1 MPSRLGWPASEVEL
15 LVFDYRDADRRAV
28 VSWHPDDE
36 VSPWFGIARDVLLS
50 GSKEAMQ
57 EGGTSISLPW
67 WSFLGL
73 RPAIFDLIRGFKL
86 ASGADYHVSEAA
98 GDHLRLA
105 RSRDEGYSR
114 AVSSTQLTPEE
125 LQRRLKAAGFARSL
139 TAQQLRNVSKLA
151 LLPAGA
157 TFSVPGAG
165 KTTEALATFAV
176 RAEPGDR
183 LLVIA
188 PKNAFA
194 AWDEQIETC
203 LPSFGHQF
211 VRLRKTDKI
220 PLQLLDDPRLM
231 IIGYQQLARVK
242 EVIANHLVGRRIH
255 VFLDESHR
263 IKGQNNIST
272 DAVLSFS
279 HLPASKLVMS
289 GTPMPQST
297 SDLLP
302 QFRFLYPEVQAD
314 EDSVIDLIGPVY
326 VRTNK
331 SELNLPPVCRV
342 LKSLPMDPLQQRLYE
357 LMKSALAREAA
368 QALTIKSKQA
378 FKGLGRSVT
387 RVLQFVS
394 NPALLAHEI
403 AFAHSNELSM
413 ALAEGRGPKM
423 RYVLHR
429 ARSLAREGKKVLIWS
444 TFVENVEHIANSLQ
458 DLGAVYIHGGVD
470 AGDES
475 DDETREGKI
484 RLFHDDP
491 NVMVMVANP
500 AAASEGI
507 SLHAICHHAI
517 YLDRNFNAAQYLQSE
532 DRIHR
537 LGLPPDQDTTIEI
550 VECVGSVDETVRQ
563 RLEFKVGQMAAALN
577 DTDLRISPVPIV
589 PDELDEEFGAGG
601 LDEGDVRALLVALG
615 GH

>member
-1 MPSRLGWPASEVEL
+1 M
-15 LVFDYRDADRRAV
+15 LVFDYRGVDRRAV
-28 VSWHPDDE
+28 VSWLPSDE
-36 VSPWFGIARDVLLS
+36 ATPWLSIARDVLLS
-50 GSKEAMQ
+50 GSKESSQ
-57 EGGTSISLPW
+57 EGGNTVSLPW

-73 RPAIFDLIRGFKL
+73 RPTIFDLIRGFQL
-86 ASGADYHVSEAA
+86 ASGVDYQVSERA
-98 GDHLRLA
+98 GAHLRLA
-105 RSRDEGYSR
+105 RSRDEGYATAAGAS
-114 AVSSTQLTPEE
+114 QLTADEVTKR
-125 LQRRLKAAGFARSL
+125 LQLAKFARSL
-139 TAQQLRNVSKLA
+139 TDQQLRNVSKLA
-151 LLPAGA
+151 PLPAGA

-165 KTTEALATFAV
+165 KTTEALATFTL

-194 AWDEQIETC
+194 AWDEQIATC
-203 LPSFGHQF
+203 LPTFGQQF

-220 PLQLLDDPRLM
+220 PLQLLADPKLM

-242 EVIANHLVGRRIH
+242 EVIANHLVGRRVH

-302 QFRFLYPEVQAD
+302 QFRFLYPEVQAN
-314 EDSVIDLIGPVY
+314 EDTVVDLISPVY

-331 SELNLPPVCRV
+331 SELNLPPVTRI
-342 LKSLPMDPLQQRLYE
+342 LKTLPMDPLQHRLYE

-378 FKGLGRSVT
+378 FRGLGRSVT

-394 NPALLAHEI
+394 NPALLAHDI

-413 ALAEGRGPKM
+413 ALAEGRGPKL
-423 RYVLHR
+423 RYVLQR
-429 ARSLAREGKKVLIWS
+429 TRSLAREGKKVLIWS
-444 TFVENVEHIANSLQ
+444 TFVENVEHIATSLQ

-470 AGDES
+470 AGDEN

-500 AAASEGI
+500 AAAGEGI
-507 SLHAICHHAI
+507 SLHTVCHHAI
-517 YLDRNFNAAQYLQSE
+517 YLDRNYNAAQYLQSE

-550 VECVGSVDETVRQ
+550 VECAGSVDESVRQ

-577 DTDLRISPVPIV
+577 DSGLKISPVPIV
-589 PDELDEEFGAGG
+589 PDDEDEGYGAGG
-601 LDEGDVRALLVALG
+601 LDEGDVRALLAALG
-615 GH
+615 G

>member
-1 MPSRLGWPASEVEL
+1 M
-15 LVFDYRDADRRAV
+15 LVFDYRDTDRRAV
-28 VSWHPDDE
+28 VSWHPLDE
-36 VSPWFGIARDVLLS
+36 TTPWLGIARGVILS
-50 GSKEAMQ
+50 GSKEASI
-57 EGGTSISLPW
+57 EGGNSISLPW

-73 RPAIFDLIRGFKL
+73 RPEIFNLISGFKL
-86 ASGADYHVSEAA
+86 ISGTDYQVSEKA
-98 GDHLRLA
+98 GAYLRLA
-105 RSRDEGYSR
+105 RSRDEKYSE
-114 AVSSTQLTPEE
+114 AVAASQVPPEE
-125 LQRRLKAAGFARSL
+125 LIKRLTAAGFARTL
-139 TAQQLRNVSKLA
+139 TPQQLRNVARLA
-151 LLPAGA
+151 ALPAGA

-165 KTTEALATFAV
+165 KTTEALATFAL
-176 RAEPGDR
+176 RADPGDK

-194 AWDEQIETC
+194 AWDEQILTC
-203 LPSFGHQF
+203 LPSFGHEF

-220 PLQLLDDPRLM
+220 PVQLLDDPRLM
-231 IIGYQQLARVK
+231 IIGYQQLARVG
-242 EVIANHLVGRRIH
+242 EVIANHLAGRRVH

-279 HLPASKLVMS
+279 HLPVSKLVMS

-302 QFRFLYPEVQAD
+302 QFRFLYPEVQAN
-314 EDSVIDLIGPVY
+314 EDNVVELISPVY

-331 SELNLPPVCRV
+331 SELNLPPVTRI
-342 LKSLPMDPLQQRLYE
+342 LKTLPMDPLQQRLYE

-368 QALTIKSKQA
+368 SALNIRSKQA
-378 FKGLGRSVT
+378 FRGLGRSVT

-394 NPALLAHEI
+394 NPALLANEI

-413 ALAEGRGPKM
+413 ALAEGRGPKL

-444 TFVENVEHIANSLQ
+444 TFVQNVEHIASSLQ

-470 AGDES
+470 AGDEN

-500 AAASEGI
+500 AAAGEGI
-507 SLHAICHHAI
+507 SLHTVCHHAI

-537 LGLPPDQDTTIEI
+537 LGLPQDQDTTIEI
-550 VECVGSVDETVRQ
+550 VECAGSVDEAVRQ
-563 RLEFKVGQMAAALN
+563 RLEFKVGQMGAALN
-577 DTDLRISPVPIV
+577 DSGLRISPVQIAA
-589 PDELDEEFGAGG
+589 DEEDEGYGAGT
-601 LDEGDVRALLVALG
+601 LDEGDVQALLDALG
-615 GH
+615 G

>member
-1 MPSRLGWPASEVEL
+1 M
-15 LVFDYRDADRRAV
+15 
-28 VSWHPDDE
+28 VSWHPLDE
-36 VSPWFGIARDVLLS
+36 ATPWLGIARDVLLS
-50 GSKEAMQ
+50 GSKEASQ

-67 WSFLGL
+67 WYFLGL
-73 RPAIFDLIRGFKL
+73 RPAIFSLIRGFQL
-86 ASGADYHVSEAA
+86 VSGTDYQVSERA
-98 GDHLRLA
+98 GTHLRLA
-105 RSRDEGYSR
+105 RVRDEGY
-114 AVSSTQLTPEE
+114 ATAIGENHLTQDELTKR
-125 LQRRLKAAGFARSL
+125 LQKAGFVRNL
-139 TAQQLRNVSKLA
+139 TVQQFRNVSKLA

-165 KTTEALATFAV
+165 KTTEALATFAL
-176 RAEPGDR
+176 RAEPGDQ

-194 AWDEQIETC
+194 AWDEQLETC

-220 PLQLLDDPRLM
+220 PLQLLDEPRLM

-242 EVIANHLVGRRIH
+242 EVIASYLVSRRVH

-263 IKGQNNIST
+263 IKGQSNIST
-272 DAVLSFS
+272 EAVLSFS

-302 QFRFLYPEVQAD
+302 QFRFLFPEVQAN
-314 EDSVIDLIGPVY
+314 EDTVVDLISPVY

-331 SELNLPPVCRV
+331 SELNLPPVTRV
-342 LKSLPMDPLQQRLYE
+342 LKTLPMDPLQQRLYE

-368 QALTIKSKQA
+368 QALTIRNKQA
-378 FKGLGRSVT
+378 FRGLGKSVT

-394 NPALLAHEI
+394 NPALLAQEI

-413 ALAEGRGPKM
+413 ALAEGRGPKL
-423 RYVLHR
+423 RYVLER
-429 ARSLAREGKKVLIWS
+429 TRSLARDGKKVLIWS
-444 TFVENVEHIANSLQ
+444 TFVKNVEYIACSLQ

-470 AGDES
+470 AGDEN
-475 DDETREGKI
+475 DDDTREGKI

-491 NVMVMVANP
+491 NAMVMVANP
-500 AAASEGI
+500 AAAGEGI
-507 SLHAICHHAI
+507 SLHTVCHHAI

-537 LGLPPDQDTTIEI
+537 LGLPPNQDTIIEI
-550 VECVGSVDETVRQ
+550 VECAGSVDETVRQ

-577 DTDLRISPVPIV
+577 DSGLRISPVPVV
-589 PDELDEEFGAGG
+589 PDDEDEGYEAGG
-601 LDEGDVRALLVALG
+601 LDEGDVRALLAALG
-615 GH
+615 G

>member
-1 MPSRLGWPASEVEL
+1 MAS
-15 LVFDYRDADRRAV
+15 
-28 VSWHPDDE
+28 WNPQDE
-36 VSPWFGIARDVLLS
+36 ATPWLGIARDVLLT
-50 GSKEAMQ
+50 GSKEVSQ
-57 EGGTSISLPW
+57 EGGNTISLPW
-67 WSFLGL
+67 WFFLGL
-73 RPAIFDLIRGFKL
+73 RPAIFDLIRAFQL
-86 ASGADYHVSEAA
+86 VSGIDYQVSEKA
-98 GDHLRLA
+98 GAHLRLA
-105 RSRDEGYSR
+105 RSRDEGYAT
-114 AVSSTQLTPEE
+114 AVGANQLTPHE
-125 LQRRLKAAGFARSL
+125 LAGRLQAAAFARNL
-139 TAQQLRNVSKLA
+139 TAQQIRNVSKLA

-165 KTTEALATFAV
+165 KTTEALATFAL

-194 AWDEQIETC
+194 AWDEQVETC
-203 LPSFGHQF
+203 LPSFGHRF

-220 PLQLLDDPRLM
+220 PLQLVDDPRLM

-242 EVIANHLVGRRIH
+242 EVIANHLVRHRVH

-263 IKGQNNIST
+263 IKGQSNIAT

-302 QFRFLYPEVQAD
+302 QFRFLYPEVQAN
-314 EDSVIDLIGPVY
+314 EDTVVDLISPIY
-326 VRTNK
+326 VRTSK
-331 SELNLPPVCRV
+331 SELNLPPVTRV
-342 LKSLPMDPLQQRLYE
+342 LKTLPMDPLQQRLYE

-368 QALTIKSKQA
+368 HALTIRSKQA
-378 FKGLGRSVT
+378 FRGMGRSVT

-394 NPALLAHEI
+394 NPALLAHQI

-413 ALAEGRGPKM
+413 VLAEGRGPKL
-423 RYVLHR
+423 RYVLQR
-429 ARSLAREGKKVLIWS
+429 ARSLARDGNKVLIWS
-444 TFVENVEHIANSLQ
+444 SFVENVEHIAHSLQ

-470 AGDES
+470 AGDEN

-500 AAASEGI
+500 AAAGEGI
-507 SLHAICHHAI
+507 SLHTVCHHAI
-517 YLDRNFNAAQYLQSE
+517 YLDRSFNAAQYLQSE

-537 LGLPPDQDTTIEI
+537 LGLLPDQETTIEI
-550 VECVGSVDETVRQ
+550 VECAGTVDETVRQ

-577 DTDLRISPVPIV
+577 DFELKISPIPIV
-589 PDELDEEFGAGG
+589 PDEDDEGYGAGG
-601 LDEGDVRALLVALG
+601 LDEGDVRALLSALG
-615 GH
+615 G

>member
-1 MPSRLGWPASEVEL
+1 M
-15 LVFDYRDADRRAV
+15 LVFDYRETDRRAV
-28 VSWHPDDE
+28 VFWHPEDE
-36 VSPWFGIARDVLLS
+36 ASPWLGIARDILLT
-50 GSKEAMQ
+50 GSKEASQ
-57 EGGTSISLPW
+57 EGGNTISLPW

-73 RPAIFDLIRGFKL
+73 RPAIFDLIRGFGL
-86 ASGADYHVSEAA
+86 VRGVGYQVSESA
-98 GDHLRLA
+98 GDQLVAA
-105 RSRDEGYSR
+105 RSRDEGYAQAVASSR
-114 AVSSTQLTPEE
+114 LNPEE
-125 LQRRLKAAGFARSL
+125 LRQQLKSAGFVRNL
-139 TAQQLRNVSKLA
+139 TDQQIRNVSKLA
-151 LLPAGA
+151 ILPAGA

-176 RAEPGDR
+176 RAAPGDR

-203 LPSFGHQF
+203 LPSFGHKF

-220 PLQLLDDPRLM
+220 PLELLDDPRLM

-242 EVIANHLVGRRIH
+242 EAIANHLVGRRVH

-279 HLPASKLVMS
+279 HLPVSKLIMS

-314 EDSVIDLIGPVY
+314 EDSVVGLISPVY

-331 SELNLPPVCRV
+331 SELNLPPVTRV
-342 LKSLPMDPLQQRLYE
+342 LKTLPMDPLQQRLYD
-357 LMKSALAREAA
+357 LMKSALVREAA

-378 FKGLGRSVT
+378 FRGLGRSVT

-444 TFVENVEHIANSLQ
+444 TFVENVEHIASSLQ

-470 AGDES
+470 AGDEN

-500 AAASEGI
+500 AAAGEGI
-507 SLHAICHHAI
+507 SLHTICHHAI

-537 LGLPPDQDTTIEI
+537 LGLQPDQETTIEI

-563 RLEFKVGQMAAALN
+563 RLDFKVSQMAAALN
-577 DTDLRISPVPIV
+577 DSGLRISPVPIA
-589 PDELDEEFGAGG
+589 PDEMDDEFGAAG
-601 LDEGDVRALLVALG
+601 LDEGDVRALLAALG
-615 GH
+615 GQ

>member
-1 MPSRLGWPASEVEL
+1 M
-15 LVFDYRDADRRAV
+15 
-28 VSWHPDDE
+28 VSWLPQDE
-36 VSPWFGIARDVLLS
+36 ATPWLGIARDVLLS
-50 GSKEAMQ
+50 GSKEASQ
-57 EGGTSISLPW
+57 EGGSSISLPW

-73 RPAIFDLIRGFKL
+73 RPVIFDLIRGFQL
-86 ASGADYHVSEAA
+86 ASGIDYQVSEMA
-98 GDHLRLA
+98 GTHLRIA
-105 RSRDEGYSR
+105 RSRDEGYAT
-114 AVSSTQLTPEE
+114 AVVANQLALDE
-125 LQRRLKAAGFARSL
+125 LTKRLKAAGFARSL
-139 TAQQLRNVSKLA
+139 TTQQLRNVSKLA

-165 KTTEALATFAV
+165 KTTEALATFGI
-176 RAEPGDR
+176 RAELGDR
-183 LLVIA
+183 LLVVA

-194 AWDEQIETC
+194 AWDEQIATC

-220 PLQLLDDPRLM
+220 PHQLRDDPRLM

-242 EVIANHLVGRRIH
+242 EVIASHLVGRRVH

-263 IKGQNNIST
+263 IKGHNNIST

-302 QFRFLYPEVQAD
+302 QFRFLYPEIQAN
-314 EDSVIDLIGPVY
+314 EDTIIDLISPVY

-331 SELNLPPVCRV
+331 SELNLPPVTRI
-342 LKSLPMDPLQQRLYE
+342 LKTLPMDPLQQRLYD
-357 LMKSALAREAA
+357 LMKSALAREAS

-378 FKGLGRSVT
+378 FRGLGRSVT

-403 AFAHSNELSM
+403 AFAHSNELSL
-413 ALAEGRGPKM
+413 ALAEGRGPKL
-423 RYVLHR
+423 RYVLQR
-429 ARSLAREGKKVLIWS
+429 TRSLARQGKKVLIWS
-444 TFVENVEHIANSLQ
+444 TFVENVEHIASSLQ

-470 AGDES
+470 AGDEN

-500 AAASEGI
+500 AAAGEGI
-507 SLHAICHHAI
+507 SLHTVCHHAI
-517 YLDRNFNAAQYLQSE
+517 
-532 DRIHR
+532 
-537 LGLPPDQDTTIEI
+537 
-550 VECVGSVDETVRQ
+550 
-563 RLEFKVGQMAAALN
+563 
-577 DTDLRISPVPIV
+577 
-589 PDELDEEFGAGG
+589 
-601 LDEGDVRALLVALG
+601 
-615 GH
+615 

>member
-1 MPSRLGWPASEVEL
+1 
-15 LVFDYRDADRRAV
+15 
-28 VSWHPDDE
+28 
-36 VSPWFGIARDVLLS
+36 
-50 GSKEAMQ
+50 
-57 EGGTSISLPW
+57 
-67 WSFLGL
+67 
-73 RPAIFDLIRGFKL
+73 
-86 ASGADYHVSEAA
+86 
-98 GDHLRLA
+98 
-105 RSRDEGYSR
+105 
-114 AVSSTQLTPEE
+114 LTD
-125 LQRRLKAAGFARSL
+125 
-139 TAQQLRNVSKLA
+139 QQLRNVCKLA

-165 KTTEALATFAV
+165 KTTEALATFAM

-220 PLQLLDDPRLM
+220 PIQLLDDPRLM

-242 EVIANHLVGRRIH
+242 EVIANHLAGRRVH

-279 HLPASKLVMS
+279 HLPVSKLIMS
-289 GTPMPQST
+289 GTPMPQAT

-314 EDSVIDLIGPVY
+314 EDSVVDLINAVY

-331 SELNLPPVCRV
+331 SELNLPPVTRV
-342 LKSLPMDPLQQRLYE
+342 LKTLPMDPLQQRLYE

-378 FKGLGRSVT
+378 FRGLGRSVT

-423 RYVLHR
+423 RYVLYR

-444 TFVENVEHIANSLQ
+444 TFVENVEHIAGSLQ

-470 AGDES
+470 AGDEN
-475 DDETREGKI
+475 DDESREGKI

-500 AAASEGI
+500 AAAGEGI
-507 SLHAICHHAI
+507 SLHTICHHAI

-577 DTDLRISPVPIV
+577 DSGLRISPVPIV
-589 PDELDEEFGAGG
+589 PDEMDEGFGAGG
-601 LDEGDVRALLVALG
+601 LDEGDVRALLAALG
-615 GH
+615 GR

>member
-1 MPSRLGWPASEVEL
+1 L
-15 LVFDYRDADRRAV
+15 LLFDYRETDRRAV
-28 VSWHPDDE
+28 VSWHPEDE
-36 VSPWFGIARDVLLS
+36 VTPWLGIARDVLLS
-50 GSKEAMQ
+50 GSKDALQ
-57 EGGTSISLPW
+57 EGGNTISLPW

-73 RPAIFDLIRGFKL
+73 RPAIFDLIRGFGL
-86 ASGADYHVSEAA
+86 FSGAGYQVSERA

-105 RSRDEGYSR
+105 RSRDEGYAQ
-114 AVSSTQLTPEE
+114 AVASSQFNPKELKQRLESTGFVRKLTD
-125 LQRRLKAAGFARSL
+125 
-139 TAQQLRNVSKLA
+139 QQLRNVCKLA

-211 VRLRKTDKI
+211 VRLRKTEKI
-220 PLQLLDDPRLM
+220 PIQLLDDPRLM

-242 EVIANHLVGRRIH
+242 EVIANHLAGRRVH

-279 HLPASKLVMS
+279 HLPVSKLIMS
-289 GTPMPQST
+289 GTPMPQAT

-314 EDSVIDLIGPVY
+314 EDSVVDLINAVY

-331 SELNLPPVCRV
+331 SELNLPPVTRV
-342 LKSLPMDPLQQRLYE
+342 LKTLPMDPLQQRLYE

-378 FKGLGRSVT
+378 FRGLGRSVT

-423 RYVLHR
+423 RYVLYR

-444 TFVENVEHIANSLQ
+444 TFVENVEHIAGSLQ

-470 AGDES
+470 AGDEN
-475 DDETREGKI
+475 DDESREGKI

-500 AAASEGI
+500 AAAGEGI
-507 SLHAICHHAI
+507 SLHTICHHAI

-577 DTDLRISPVPIV
+577 DSGLRISPVPIV
-589 PDELDEEFGAGG
+589 PDEMDEGFGAGG
-601 LDEGDVRALLVALG
+601 LDEGDVRALLAALG
-615 GH
+615 GR

>member
-1 MPSRLGWPASEVEL
+1 MLY
-15 LVFDYRDADRRAV
+15 FDYRDTDRRAV
-28 VSWHPDDE
+28 VSWHPEDDTT
-36 VSPWFGIARDVLLS
+36 PWLGIAKNVLLS
-50 GSKEAMQ
+50 GSKEASQ
-57 EGGTSISLPW
+57 EGGNSITIPW

-73 RPAIFDLIRGFKL
+73 RPAIFDLIGGFQL
-86 ASGADYHVSEAA
+86 ASGVDYQVSERA
-98 GDHLRLA
+98 GAHLRLA
-105 RSRDEGYSR
+105 RSRDEGYAK
-114 AVSSTQLTPEE
+114 AVSANQLAPDE
-125 LQRRLKAAGFARSL
+125 LSERLQAAGFARTL
-139 TAQQLRNVSKLA
+139 TAQQIRNVSKLA

-176 RAEPGDR
+176 RAEAGDR

-203 LPSFGHQF
+203 LPSFGHRF

-242 EVIANHLVGRRIH
+242 EVIASHLVGRRVH

-302 QFRFLYPEVQAD
+302 QFRFLYPEVQTD
-314 EDSVIDLIGPVY
+314 EDTVVDLIRPVY

-331 SELNLPPVCRV
+331 SELNLPPVTRV
-342 LKSLPMDPLQQRLYE
+342 LKILPMDPLQQRLYE

-368 QALTIKSKQA
+368 QVLTIRSKQA
-378 FKGLGRSVT
+378 FRGLGRSVT

-423 RYVLHR
+423 RYVLQR
-429 ARSLAREGKKVLIWS
+429 ARGLAREGKKVLIWS
-444 TFVENVEHIANSLQ
+444 TFVENVEHIASSLQ

-500 AAASEGI
+500 AAAGEGI
-507 SLHAICHHAI
+507 SLHTICHHAI

-550 VECVGSVDETVRQ
+550 VECAGSVDETVRQ

-577 DTDLRISPVPIV
+577 DSGLRISPVPIV
-589 PDELDEEFGAGG
+589 PEEDDEEYGAGG
-601 LDEGDVRALLVALG
+601 LDEGDVRALLAALG
-615 GH
+615 G

>member
-1 MPSRLGWPASEVEL
+1 VLR
-15 LVFDYRDADRRAV
+15 FDYRDVDRRAL
-28 VSWHPDDE
+28 VSWEIHDE
-36 VSPWFGIARDVLLS
+36 ATPWLGVARDVLQS
-50 GSKEAMQ
+50 SSKEATL
-57 EGGTSISLPW
+57 EGGNTVSLPW
-67 WSFLGL
+67 WIFLGL
-73 RPAIFDLIRGFKL
+73 RPVIFDLIQGFKL
-86 ASGADYHVSEAA
+86 TSGVEFQVSQKVSELLLDARA
-98 GDHLRLA
+98 RADGYAEAISSSQLGTKDLA
-105 RSRDEGYSR
+105 ETLM
-114 AVSSTQLTPEE
+114 A
-125 LQRRLKAAGFARSL
+125 KGFARIL
-139 TAQQLRNVSKLA
+139 TQQQLRNVARLA
-151 LLPAGA
+151 ALPAGA

-165 KTTEALATFAV
+165 KTTEALATFAI
-176 RAEPGDR
+176 RAQLGDR

-211 VRLRKTDKI
+211 VRLRRTEKI
-220 PLQLLDDPRLM
+220 PIQLIDDPQLM

-242 EVIANHLVGRRIH
+242 EVIAEHLSNRRIH

-279 HLPASKLVMS
+279 HLPISKLVMS
-289 GTPMPQST
+289 GTPMPQSVT
-297 SDLLP
+297 DLLP
-302 QFRFLYPEVQAD
+302 QFRFLYPEVHAN
-314 EDSVIDLIGPVY
+314 EENVISLMAPIY

-331 SELNLPPVCRV
+331 SELSLPPVTRI

-368 QALTIKSKQA
+368 DTLSKRSKQA
-378 FKGLGRSVT
+378 FRGIGRSVT

-394 NPALLAHEI
+394 NPALLAQEV

-413 ALAEGRGPKM
+413 ALAEGDGPKL
-423 RYVLHR
+423 RYVLQR
-429 ARSLAREGKKVLIWS
+429 TRNLAREGKKVLIWT
-444 TFVENVEHIANSLQ
+444 TFVKNVEHIANSLQ
-458 DLGAVYIHGGVD
+458 DLGAVFIHGGVD

-475 DDETREGKI
+475 DDDTREGKI

-500 AAASEGI
+500 ASAGEGI
-507 SLHAICHHAI
+507 SLHTVCHHAI

-537 LGLPPDQDTTIEI
+537 LGLSPTQETIIEI
-550 VECVGSVDETVRQ
+550 VECEGSVDEIVRQ
-563 RLEFKVGQMAAALN
+563 RLEFKVAQMASALN
-577 DTDLRISPVPIV
+577 DSGLKISPIQVA
-589 PDELDEEFGAGG
+589 PDEEDEGYGAGA
-601 LDEGDVRALLVALG
+601 LDEGDVRALLAALG
-615 GH
+615 G

>member
-1 MPSRLGWPASEVEL
+1 MAIYGPP
-15 LVFDYRDADRRAV
+15 FPNYR
-28 VSWHPDDE
+28 
-36 VSPWFGIARDVLLS
+36 
-50 GSKEAMQ
+50 
-57 EGGTSISLPW
+57 GGTLQRGRLTVSLPW

-73 RPAIFDLIRGFKL
+73 RPTIFELISGFRL
-86 ASGADYHVSEAA
+86 ASGIDYQVSDTA
-98 GDHLRLA
+98 GKHLRLA
-105 RSRDEGYSR
+105 RSRSEGYAAAADAS
-114 AVSSTQLTPEE
+114 QLTFEE
-125 LQRRLKAAGFARSL
+125 LNQRLQLAGFARRL
-139 TAQQLRNVSKLA
+139 TQQQLRNVSKLG

-165 KTTEALATFAV
+165 KTTEALATFAL
-176 RAEPGDR
+176 RAEVGDR

-194 AWDEQIETC
+194 AWDEQITKC

-220 PLQLLDDPRLM
+220 PLQLISDPRLM

-242 EVIANHLVGRRIH
+242 EAIANHLVGRRVH

-263 IKGQNNIST
+263 IKGQNNVST

-279 HLPASKLVMS
+279 HLPVSKLVMS
-289 GTPMPQST
+289 GTPMPQSV

-302 QFRFLYPEVQAD
+302 QFRFLYPEVQAN
-314 EDSVIDLIGPVY
+314 EDTVVDLISPVY

-331 SELNLPPVCRV
+331 GELNLPPVTRI
-342 LKSLPMDPLQQRLYE
+342 LKTLPMDPLQQRLYE

-368 QALTIKSKQA
+368 EALTIKSKQA
-378 FKGLGRSVT
+378 FRGLGRSII
-387 RVLQFVS
+387 RVMQFVS

-403 AFAHSNELSM
+403 AFAHSNELSL
-413 ALAEGRGPKM
+413 ALAEGRGPKL
-423 RYVLHR
+423 RYVLQR
-429 ARSLAREGKKVLIWS
+429 TRSLAREGKKVLIWS

-470 AGDES
+470 AGDEN
-475 DDETREGKI
+475 DDDTREGKI

-500 AAASEGI
+500 AAAAEGI
-507 SLHAICHHAI
+507 SLHTVCHHAI
-517 YLDRNFNAAQYLQSE
+517 YLDRSFNAAQYLQSE

-550 VECVGSVDETVRQ
+550 VECTGSVDQTVRQ
-563 RLEFKVGQMAAALN
+563 RLEFKVSQMAAALN
-577 DTDLRISPVPIV
+577 DSGLKISPVPIV
-589 PDELDEEFGAGG
+589 SDDEDDGYGASG
-601 LDEGDVRALLVALG
+601 LDEGDIRELLAALG
-615 GH
+615 G

>member
-1 MPSRLGWPASEVEL
+1 L
-15 LVFDYRDADRRAV
+15 
-28 VSWHPDDE
+28 
-36 VSPWFGIARDVLLS
+36 GIARDVLLS
-50 GSKEAMQ
+50 GSKEASQ
-57 EGGTSISLPW
+57 EGGTTISLPW

-86 ASGADYHVSEAA
+86 VSGVGYQVSERA

-105 RSRDEGYSR
+105 RVRDEGYAQ
-114 AVSSTQLTPEE
+114 AVSANRLAPEE
-125 LQRRLKAAGFARSL
+125 LKQRLASAGFARNL
-139 TAQQLRNVSKLA
+139 TEQQLRNVSKLA
-151 LLPAGA
+151 PLPAGA

-176 RAEPGDR
+176 RSEPGDR

-203 LPSFGHQF
+203 LPSFGHKF
-211 VRLRKTDKI
+211 VRLRKTDRI
-220 PLQLLDDPRLM
+220 PLELLDDPRLM

-242 EVIANHLVGRRIH
+242 EVIANHLVGRRVH

-279 HLPASKLVMS
+279 HLPVSKLVMS

-314 EDSVIDLIGPVY
+314 EETIVDLINPVY

-331 SELNLPPVCRV
+331 TELNLPPVARI
-342 LKSLPMDPLQQRLYE
+342 LKTLPMDPLQQRLYE

-403 AFAHSNELSM
+403 AFAHSDELSM

-423 RYVLHR
+423 RYVLQR
-429 ARSLAREGKKVLIWS
+429 ARSLAREGKKV
-444 TFVENVEHIANSLQ
+444 VC
-458 DLGAVYIHGGVD
+458 AV
-470 AGDES
+470 
-475 DDETREGKI
+475 
-484 RLFHDDP
+484 
-491 NVMVMVANP
+491 
-500 AAASEGI
+500 
-507 SLHAICHHAI
+507 
-517 YLDRNFNAAQYLQSE
+517 
-532 DRIHR
+532 
-537 LGLPPDQDTTIEI
+537 
-550 VECVGSVDETVRQ
+550 
-563 RLEFKVGQMAAALN
+563 
-577 DTDLRISPVPIV
+577 PVPLI
-589 PDELDEEFGAGG
+589 
-601 LDEGDVRALLVALG
+601 
-615 GH
+615 